1 MIDRRRKVSAEIQ
14 KDALEIINLAKK
26 GGILY
31 EQKIVEQMLYA
42 RSKGF
47 NSPEKIGA
55 LIGVRGNT
63 ITQMLRRGAEEDD
76 RGIRSARALF
86 YRAWFKYRAL
96 AQAADLEKFEQ
107 AVEKSDDWRAHHA
120 ALKMKY
126 PEDYNYD
133 PTGKNNTNTVINV
146 KEIRVQQ
153 IRQMPN
159 EELIY
164 MVDKLVR
171 MLPKIE
177 ERTEVIEDAELV
189 NATGTE

>member
-1 MIDRRRKVSAEIQ
+1 MIDRRRKISAEIQ

-86 YRAWFKYRAL
+86 YRAWNKYRAK

-107 AVEKSDDWRAHHA
+107 AVESRT
-120 ALKMKY
+120 
-126 PEDYNYD
+126 
-133 PTGKNNTNTVINV
+133 TGGRI
-146 KEIRVQQ
+146 
-153 IRQMPN
+153 MPPS
-159 EELIY
+159 
-164 MVDKLVR
+164 R
-171 MLPKIE
+171 
-177 ERTEVIEDAELV
+177 
-189 NATGTE
+189 